1 MRISDWSSD
10 VCSSDL
16 LHSDVDA
23 ACIAHIARRFHGA
36 DRLAPRKRGGKC
48 VHQFGKSLISTV
60 FAYQDFEIPIC
71 GCLQRAKTALNV
83 GQVAETDTDDGNM
96 PSRHHFNPE
105 RRSDEHTS
113 ELQALMPQSY

>member
-16 LHSDVDA
+16 
-23 ACIAHIARRFHGA
+23 
-36 DRLAPRKRGGKC
+36 PRKRGGKR

-83 GQVAETDTDDGNM
+83 EQVAETDNDDGNM
-96 PSRHHFNPE
+96 QSRHPFNPE
-105 RRSDEHTS
+105 RSSRHASKKR
-113 ELQALMPQSY
+113 QSQIGRAHV